1 MENCE
6 LMGKKDEKLIR
17 KAITYGE
24 RTRPAGVCEQE
35 EPQRS
40 KAMDFPAQLNI
51 AEELTCPMCLQ
62 LLTEPLSL
70 DCGHSFCQACIT
82 ANNESVSAPG
92 GECHCPVCQSR
103 YQPWNLCP
111 NLQLANIVKKLMEV
125 KTTSQQWQ
133 GADLCEQ
140 HGENRLIF
148 CKEDGKA
155 ICKLCVLSVE
165 HHGHQMFPI
174 EQVAQECQ
182 EKLQEAL
189 KRLTE
194 EEQEAEKLEADISDE
209 RATWKNHMQTERQ
222 KILEGFDEM
231 RGILDREQQRELQK
245 LEDDEVNVLD
255 NLAVAKDQVAQQR
268 QYMGELI
275 LDLQHQIWGSSIDTL
290 QDVINVIRRS
300 ESWTL
305 KKPKI
310 VSKKLKSAFRAPDLG
325 RILQL
330 FKELTEVQSYWVDF
344 KLNPVN
350 SPSAGLISE
359 DQRQVTVEKSFMF
372 KNVYP
377 CNPSSFDVLGCQNF
391 SSGKYYWEVDVSGKR
406 AWILGV
412 FSNISNFNTKKSSG
426 FVFNPNVNYQNI
438 YSRFRPE
445 NGYWVVGLQ
454 NESEY
459 NAFEDSSTADPK
471 VLTLFMAVPP
481 CRVGVFLDYEA
492 GTLSFFNITN
502 HGSLIYKFSKCR
514 FPPTVYPYFNPW
526 NCPAPMT
533 LCQPN
538 S

>member
-1 MENCE
+1 
-6 LMGKKDEKLIR
+6 
-17 KAITYGE
+17 
-24 RTRPAGVCEQE
+24 
-35 EPQRS
+35 
-40 KAMDFPAQLNI
+40 MDFPAQMNI

-111 NLQLANIVKKLMEV
+111 NLQLANRVKKLMEV
-125 KTTSQQWQ
+125 NTTSQQWQ

-194 EEQEAEKLEADISDE
+194 EEQEADKIEADISDE
-209 RATWKNHMQTERQ
+209 RATWENHMQTERQ
-222 KILEGFDEM
+222 RILEWFDEM
-231 RGILDREQQRELQK
+231 RGILDQEERKELQK
-245 LEDDEVNVLD
+245 LEDDEVNVLND
-255 NLAVAKDQVAQQR
+255 LAVAKDQLAWQR
-268 QYMGELI
+268 QCMRELI
-275 LDLQHQIWGSSIDTL
+275 LDLQHQIWGLSIDTL
-290 QDVINVIRRS
+290 QDVMNVVRRS

-310 VSKKLKSAFRAPDLG
+310 LSEKLKSAFRAPDLS

-330 FKELTEVQSYWVDF
+330 FKGLTEVQSYWVDF
-344 KLNPVN
+344 MLNPVN
-350 SPSAGLISE
+350 ALSGVVLSE
-359 DQRQVTVEKSFMF
+359 DHRQVTVEKSFMF

-377 CNPSSFDVLGCQNF
+377 CNFSAFDVLGCQNF

-412 FSNISNFNTKKSSG
+412 FSNTSNLNRKKSSG
-426 FVFNPNVNYQNI
+426 FVFDPNVSYQNV
-438 YSRFRPE
+438 YYRFRPE

-471 VLTLFMAVPP
+471 VLTLSMAVVP

-492 GTLSFFNITN
+492 GTVSFFNVTN

-514 FPPTVYPYFNPW
+514 FSQTVYPYFNPW
-526 NCPAPMT
+526 HCPAPMT